1 MPPVDLSSRRS
12 DLRWPLSAAGEQ
24 IPSIELSCCLSQGL
38 IDANEISQY
47 AVVNQYGAAVPA
59 EAKLL
64 PAVADAFD
72 NVTAHAAS

>member
-1 MPPVDLSSRRS
+1 MLS
-12 DLRWPLSAAGEQ
+12 L
-24 IPSIELSCCLSQGL
+24 QGL

-59 EAKLL
+59 EAELL

-72 NVTAHAAS
+72 NVTAHAASISVMVSSSRPPLTTGILFTL